1 MEELNPKFRDFALWL
16 HDPKSPFDT
25 VFQGIDKTKPRITY
39 RKGNADKEW
48 SLDEVWKYYCENV
61 INVKAND

>member
-1 MEELNPKFRDFALWL
+1 MDDKTKAFILWL

-48 SLDEVWKYYCENV
+48 SIDEVWKYWNEN
-61 INVKAND
+61 IFLNDKKIS